1 LGQLITEA
9 SAGGATVVV
18 ASHEANLV
26 EPLAH
31 RAVTITG
38 GRVTSE
44 RIIRAVGEPAGEP
57 VCDRAEPT
65 PAPEAE
71 SVIHVA

>member
-1 LGQLITEA
+1 LGELITEA

-38 GRVTSE
+38 GRVTCE
-44 RIIRAVGEPAGEP
+44 RLFRAVEEPAIELA
-57 VCDRAEPT
+57 AEPT
-65 PAPEAE
+65 PAPDPGSA
-71 SVIHVA
+71 IHVA